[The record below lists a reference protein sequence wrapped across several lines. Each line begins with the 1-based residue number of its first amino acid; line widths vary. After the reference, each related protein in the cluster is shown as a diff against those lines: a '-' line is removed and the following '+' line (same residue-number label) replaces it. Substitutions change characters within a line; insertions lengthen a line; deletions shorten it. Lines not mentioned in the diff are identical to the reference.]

1 MGPSPRNST
10 SFAVR
15 HRAIAACCSGLIL
28 CSAADAVADGV
39 VIDKIYHPYVQPLEQ
54 ELEWRATLQN
64 DQPVAADNLQAY
76 RFAYGRSLGER
87 WFAEVYVV
95 GQAADA
101 DGFSVTGYELEA
113 KRQLTEQGEFWAD
126 WALLFELDRTT
137 GVDSWE
143 FSTGVLAEKEWGQ
156 WSGSAN
162 FFLAQEWGPQ
172 INDEL
177 DTTLNLQARYR
188 YSRAFEPALEFYA
201 GENTRGI
208 GPVIMGQI
216 RLGSG
221 RQIHW
226 EAGAIVGLDDQSP
239 NQSYRLLLE
248 FEF

>member
-1 MGPSPRNST
+1 M
-10 SFAVR
+10 
-15 HRAIAACCSGLIL
+15 L
-28 CSAADAVADGV
+28 CSAVDAVADGL

-54 ELEWRATLQN
+54 DLEWRATLQN
-64 DQPVAADNLQAY
+64 DQPMAADNLQSH

-87 WFAEVYVV
+87 WFAEAYVV
-95 GQAADA
+95 GRASDA
-101 DGFSVTGYELEA
+101 DGFSITGYELEA
-113 KRQLTEQGEFWAD
+113 KRQLTEQGQLWAD
-126 WALLFELDRTT
+126 WGLLLELERTT
-137 GVDSWE
+137 GIDSWE
-143 FSTGVLAEKEWGQ
+143 FSTGVLAEKEWGK
-156 WSGSAN
+156 WSGTAN
-162 FFLAQEWGPQ
+162 FFLAQEWGSK

-188 YSRAFEPALEFYA
+188 YLRTFEPAVEFYA

-208 GPVIMGQI
+208 GPVVMGQI

-226 EAGAIVGLDDQSP
+226 EAGAIFGLDEPSP